1 MSQQFSSKSRSRRG
15 DLIVGRLTDHGAAPY
30 QFDAN
35 QAQSYF
41 LKVLTNRG
49 EKVLWGALLRDALE
63 KSTTQPKID
72 DQIGIQRTGVET
84 FAFGDRVVRR
94 NTWVVESVK
103 FFAERARLA
112 RRVRDDHNEIREA
125 VRARPEL
132 KSSFLSIRAAED
144 YAARRIADPQDRE
157 RFLEGI
163 RSVIEGSIVR
173 KMPLPDVRLRD
184 RPKTENPVPPSKP
197 PSGRSR

>member
-1 MSQQFSSKSRSRRG
+1 MSQNFSPKGRSKRG
-15 DLIVGRLTDHGAAPY
+15 ELVVGRLMEHGAAPY
-30 QFDAN
+30 QFDSN
-35 QAQSYF
+35 QGQSYF

-49 EKVLWGALLRDALE
+49 EKIFWGSLLHDALTE
-63 KSTTQPKID
+63 SATQPKIN

-94 NTWVVESVK
+94 NTWIVESVK

-112 RRVRDDHNEIREA
+112 RRVRDDHIATREA

-132 KSSFLSIRAAED
+132 KSSFLSLRAAED

-163 RSVIEGSIVR
+163 RSVIEGSIVK

-184 RPKTENPVPPSKP
+184 RPKTENPAPPSKP